1 MKFYKITF
9 YVIILIILIF
19 LLYTLYNYIKN
30 KVEKIEPFYDDFNSE
45 AGREIKWVG
54 TFYDIVETY
63 NYSDMKYYWFSMP
76 YYNKKVTIDENGFL
90 DIPDSYFE
98 NNDRKEQT
106 SGYNFELVNANGIF
120 GKYIDATN
128 TDSTIN
134 YTGAAIILARPNIHR
149 INLKNFILTNGNTP
163 NNFKLSDTDI
173 VTLKD
178 TYNVLYK
185 INFWHSALK
194 SGFYDNLII
203 AEKLDSKVTG
213 FDYVKYIYNPNR
225 YNDAIDEDQYYYNY
239 VSSYMEFVKD
249 KLDYDYYSLNNNMRL
264 INDIYNGDIK
274 ELNLEYV
281 NDMYPYEMYR
291 ILSPDDGESSDY
303 IPKYYQTY
311 LEKLNTVEGY
321 DFKINVNAASKII
334 MENYIATPSVRTPGV
349 SEPEPDYNKIFEKTS
364 FQSSVNPGAS
374 NDMNGIKSGLTDFF
388 NNFYILN
395 AIYALYAERY
405 YYVDSNY
412 YNLLDAS
419 KSTLS
424 FKDGNFIGGETFT
437 TKYNDWLTT
446 IGIQTTD
453 PKAKTS
459 TYINS
464 DETEFIG
471 SGTGGFSLYY
481 YNISP
486 YEDNQLKKKSY
497 EDSNNKIVE
506 YVDPIIPISK
516 LYRGLRY
523 VDAINIIDENRLKT
537 ELTDERIADKKKVD
551 DYNNTIDKDINNTK
565 IKIKNIKFNME
576 VREQM
581 IYFRYDHFV
590 RDIDYYTDNV
600 DNTKPNQAYDP
611 YTANITVT
619 DDSDKGTDLMFKEK
633 VISISTAM
641 LNTFWRLTKYSSRD
655 KEGDRGFEN
664 KATQNSIALENQ
676 RKSFKTITKNCE
688 YQYTQT
694 GTLRTYDYTK
704 PKICTYSDT
713 YTPLW
718 HWMGLGT
725 GKETETWTKQSLK
738 DVAAE
743 LFKQT
748 SGLAYDVQWYN
759 DVIRYGLS
767 DAVAENIG
775 RNFTAGNQSY
785 KTKYNQQFINWAKEQ
800 VALTNAKDFYD
811 WRYYFKYPLE
821 DPNAG
826 GIKNVKEPLLSALLE
841 TERGNLKTLQ
851 AKTKLSYDK
860 NLTIKIKYK
869 TAIEKYNNLYSR
881 FIPSLLKTTIEKLNN
896 SIKKINSFNGFMN
909 NFTDLIIHNYK
920 WEEITRTKSINKILD
935 VNYGKS
941 INKKYPD
948 FTVNIFKNVV
958 RNKVES
964 ENKVDEDTY
973 NVVAIETLMPALI
986 YIEYYKGTLNTP
998 SSSNDVYNYDDN
1010 DFLIYLK
1017 KKDNKGILKMVQEVV
1032 KSDLIILKVEIKD
1045 LFSNMYKELE
1055 TSIKNSKINDAK
1067 VIMTNIKTVIENSG
1081 KEFGSKNKG
1090 PDMLS
1095 VLTTFLNTVEDNKT
1109 KTWKSYWTESLETLF
1124 QELVQKGLIIYYY
1137 EENGLFKVNQSDS
1150 SEKLRKYL
1158 ALEDNFN
1165 DGKTMNDRVNKMYES
1180 YYFSKKTDFYFKK
1193 AADMYSDI
1201 YRHPKILMTYS
1212 NINSDGKT
1220 KSGFSI
1226 FDLGII
1232 LRYIFDYDIRE
1243 YVDGTEKYTN
1253 YNFPTLFQYDS
1264 NNVISI
1270 KSNTNVLSDENYK
1283 NLSINSKLNNFFDII
1298 DKQYN
1303 AFNKAFSEVNVPV
1316 DYFNFSQSET
1326 LLRKELDDILDKL
1339 SSNQNNPIDIIKYSY
1354 TTYFISSVNCLCTM
1368 YTDDV
1373 CNIILP
1379 LYKHLNYTF
1388 TELIEKVYNF
1398 NLPEFQ
1404 IIRTKIINQTFL
1416 QDDKFKNFYEIY
1428 RTKFKSLNNGNITQS
1443 TSPGVSQS
1451 SPGEDQT
1458 DNKSGTLIYLFN
1470 VHNFLLN
1477 LILRTFY
1484 YYNKYTEYKKNELY
1498 GTYILNEFKESFEQ
1512 TVDDDE
1518 SKFKQDNPYLVN
1530 YCNIFTDTAYT
1541 NSVIPFL
1548 IDALTLYR
1556 TKIIKCCYNHILVNV
1571 ANIVYQLNSKS
1582 IYIYN
1587 SENDDEYSQI
1597 EKGERL
1603 IKTMKLYEN
1612 MLTTIKN
1619 GENYINNVSV
1629 TLQIGNNLPGGKRD
1643 DTLDEVFENLKGMFN
1658 KYLNTVFYI
1667 GNSKL
1672 YGCFDGNISKY
1683 YSSLGFSEFID
1694 SKGNRKQG
1702 KESTLI
1708 SYVNNKD
1715 TNGNDTKYGAIIN
1728 CVNDTLAHNELITT
1742 DTTPGTTTKNKS
1754 ELYDLVSIVPYSI
1767 AGLSKGA
1774 TIDTYSCYAGK
1785 SSKFEAKDV
1794 PKPTIPLSD
1803 MDKCSVKYLDPDGNK
1818 NKDFDQNITS
1828 NTVIYKIDVSNKND
1842 SAEVSF
1848 LGCFKKSIPD
1858 MGIYNTLPNFIGNI
1872 SGSSYNN
1879 PSDLMKI
1886 IKNLVTNYNGSFG
1899 TNYDIYGITTNL
1911 EDTLQLDVYAGESSV
1926 DAKYAQYSKN
1936 DGYQE
1941 NCNIFYPGSENYMIY
1956 QDKEKGIDPCLTNEV
1971 NHVKNY
1977 TELLTEYLNKNIK
1990 TQQETITEMGV
2001 DINLLKNLFPIKFSI
2016 SEISN
2021 SKDNA
2026 SLSVD
2031 VSNSIGFDP
2040 NNDSIR
2046 TCALSLLVKE
2056 GPQGIKGDVGALGA
2070 KGRNVKGLPGDIG
2083 NAGYWGESKN

>member
-9 YVIILIILIF
+9 YVIIFIVLIF
-19 LLYTLYNYIKN
+19 LLYTLYNYIKP
-30 KVEKIEPFYDDFNSE
+30 KVLAIEPFYDLANNYP
-45 AGREIKWVG
+45 GPPEITNDSYELVN
-54 TFYDIVETY
+54 FFDIVETY
-63 NYSDMKYYWFSMP
+63 NYIGMEYLWYSMP
-76 YYNKKVTIDENGFL
+76 YYNSTVTIKDGKL
-90 DIPDSYFE
+90 VIPDSYFE
-98 NNDRKEQT
+98 NNGKSRGDIEA
-106 SGYNFELVNANGIF
+106 VNANVIF
-120 GKYIDATN
+120 AKYVDKENKDT
-128 TDSTIN
+128 TIN
-134 YTGAAIILARPNIHR
+134 YTGAAVILARPNIHR
-149 INLKNFILTNGNTP
+149 INLKNFILSKGNTP
-163 NNFKLSDTDI
+163 EKFNLTDTDI
-173 VTLKD
+173 ATLKN

-185 INFWHSALK
+185 INFWYSALK

-203 AEKLDSKVTG
+203 DEKLNNGVTG

-239 VSSYMEFVKD
+239 VSTYREFLKD
-249 KLDYDYYSLNNNMRL
+249 KLGYDYYSLNNNMAL
-264 INDIYNGDIK
+264 INDIYNGNIN

-281 NDMYPYEMYR
+281 NNMYPYEKLKFDSTPSACTPSACNKKPYA
-291 ILSPDDGESSDY
+291 
-303 IPKYYQTY
+303 TY
-311 LEKLNTVEGY
+311 LENLNSDEPN
-321 DFKINVNAASKII
+321 DFKRNVNAASRII
-334 MENYIATPSVRTPGV
+334 MQNYIVTPSVTTPGV
-349 SEPEPDYNKIFEKTS
+349 SEPDYNKIFEKTS

-374 NDMNGIKSGLTDFF
+374 NDTSGIKSGLTDFF

-395 AIYALYAERY
+395 ALYALYAERY

-412 YNLLDAS
+412 YNISDTR

-424 FKDGNFIGGETFT
+424 FKDGKFIGGETFT
-437 TKYNDWLTT
+437 TTYDDWLKV

-453 PKAKTS
+453 TKTNTS
-459 TYINS
+459 MYITN
-464 DETEFIG
+464 DGTKFIG
-471 SGTGGFSLYY
+471 NGVDFSLYY
-481 YNISP
+481 YNTSP
-486 YEDNQLKKKSY
+486 YSNGEVIKKSY
-497 EDSNNKIVE
+497 ENPDDGIAK

-516 LYRGLRY
+516 LYRGLTY
-523 VDAINIIDENRLKT
+523 IDAINVLD
-537 ELTDERIADKKKVD
+537 
-551 DYNNTIDKDINNTK
+551 NNTTKDRLTQERKDDISKMEQLSKTK
-565 IKIKNIKFNME
+565 SDCLMRIKNIIRNRQIRERISELPYNRFTSPEEWSYTLGSVDTGVKGEIINAWKFQLSDE
-576 VREQM
+576 M
-581 IYFRYDHFV
+581 IVY
-590 RDIDYYTDNV
+590 
-600 DNTKPNQAYDP
+600 
-611 YTANITVT
+611 
-619 DDSDKGTDLMFKEK
+619 
-633 VISISTAM
+633 
-641 LNTFWRLTKYSSRD
+641 RLTGNLTFKNTYN
-655 KEGDRGFEN
+655 RGFGAVNTTKSKNSLPDISVSERFQPIKRESKDIGFGRRSN
-664 KATQNSIALENQ
+664 NYTVNDGPAYQISRYEWLDFDKNDKQNNLKLAKVCTEKNLPYAATALFNAKIGIGLDVMWYYNVLINGLTNEVAESIDSKFTDKA
-676 RKSFKTITKNCE
+676 
-688 YQYTQT
+688 
-694 GTLRTYDYTK
+694 
-704 PKICTYSDT
+704 TYSDDI
-713 YTPLW
+713 LN
-718 HWMGLGT
+718 LKSKA
-725 GKETETWTKQSLK
+725 KEY
-738 DVAAE
+738 VAAFNTLSLVIKDNDE
-743 LFKQT
+743 R
-748 SGLAYDVQWYN
+748 AY
-759 DVIRYGLS
+759 R
-767 DAVAENIG
+767 
-775 RNFTAGNQSY
+775 
-785 KTKYNQQFINWAKEQ
+785 KYW
-800 VALTNAKDFYD
+800 
-811 WRYYFKYPLE
+811 KYPLK
-821 DPNAG
+821 G
-826 GIKNVKEPLLSALLE
+826 GTDENPSLEILLNQE
-841 TERGNLKTLQ
+841 INNYNGY
-851 AKTKLSYDK
+851 SYTSNFDD
-860 NLTIKIKYK
+860 LTIEKYYK
-869 TAIEKYNNLYSR
+869 SAVEKYNNLYST
-881 FIPSLLKTTIEKLNN
+881 FIPKLLKTTIEKLNN
-896 SIKKINSFNGFMN
+896 SITKINSFDVFMN
-909 NFTDLIIHNYK
+909 SFTDLIIHNYK
-920 WEEITRTKSINKILD
+920 WEKITRTKSINKILD

-941 INKKYPD
+941 INKKYPK
-948 FTVNIFKNVV
+948 FTVDIFKNIN
-958 RNKVES
+958 RNTVE
-964 ENKVDEDTY
+964 EAIKTDEDAY
-973 NVVAIETLMPALI
+973 NVVAIETLMPTLI
-986 YIEYYKGTLNTP
+986 YFEDYEGTLNTP
-998 SSSNDVYNYDDN
+998 SSSNDVYNDTEN

-1017 KKDNKGILKMVQEVV
+1017 KKDNTGILKMVQEVV

-1055 TSIKNSKINDAK
+1055 TSIKDSKIDNAN
-1067 VIMTNIKTVIENSG
+1067 VIMTSIKTVIENSE
-1081 KEFGSKNKG
+1081 KELGSKKKK

-1095 VLTTFLNTVEDNKT
+1095 VLETFLNKVNDNKN
-1109 KTWKSYWTESLETLF
+1109 KTWKPYWTESLDTLF
-1124 QELVQKGLIIYYY
+1124 QELLQKELIIYYY
-1137 EENGLFKVNQSDS
+1137 KKNGLFEVRNTDSDD
-1150 SEKLRKYL
+1150 KLTKYL
-1158 ALEDNFN
+1158 ALEDKFEN
-1165 DGKTMNDRVNKMYES
+1165 GKTMNDRVNKKYGSSNFFKEPDLH
-1180 YYFSKKTDFYFKK
+1180 FKKT
-1193 AADMYSDI
+1193 ADMYSDI
-1201 YRHPKILMTYS
+1201 YRHPKIIMTYS
-1212 NINSDGKT
+1212 NSNSNTET

-1232 LRYIFDYDIRE
+1232 LRYIFDYDIRT
-1243 YVDGTEKYTN
+1243 YVDGIEKYTN

-1270 KSNTNVLSDENYK
+1270 KSNTNILSDENYK
-1283 NLSINSKLNNFFDII
+1283 NLSINSKLNNFFNII
-1298 DKQYN
+1298 DEQYN

-1326 LLRKELDDILDKL
+1326 LLRKELDDILVKL
-1339 SSNQNNPIDIIKYSY
+1339 SSNQNNPIEIIKYSY

-1398 NLPEFQ
+1398 ESNEFKS
-1404 IIRTKIINQTFL
+1404 IRTKIINQTFL
-1416 QDDKFKNFYEIY
+1416 QDDNFKNFYETY
-1428 RTKFKSLNNGNITQS
+1428 TTKFKSLNNGNITQS

-1477 LILRTFY
+1477 LILRAFY
-1484 YYNKYTEYKKNELY
+1484 YYNKYVEYKNNKTY
-1498 GTYILNEFKESFEQ
+1498 GTYILNKFDESFKA
-1512 TVDDDE
+1512 TVSNNEYTFELADPN
-1518 SKFKQDNPYLVN
+1518 FYLVN

-1587 SENDDEYSQI
+1587 SENEDEYSQI

-1612 MLTTIKN
+1612 MLTTLKN
-1619 GENYINNVSV
+1619 GENYIKDVSN
-1629 TLQIGNNLPGGKRD
+1629 TLGIGNNLPSGKRD

-1672 YGCFDGNISKY
+1672 YGCFDGNISNY

-1694 SKGNRKQG
+1694 NNGNRKQG

-1742 DTTPGTTTKNKS
+1742 DTTPGTTTNKTPGTTTKNKS

-1767 AGLSKGA
+1767 AGSSKGA

-1785 SSKFEAKDV
+1785 SSKFKNTKDI
-1794 PKPTIPLSD
+1794 PKPTIPLLG
-1803 MDKCSVKYLDPDGNK
+1803 MDKCSVKYLDSDGNK
-1818 NKDFDQNITS
+1818 TPGFDQNLKS
-1828 NTVIYKIDVSNKND
+1828 NTVIYQIDVSNKND
-1842 SAEVSF
+1842 SDEVSF

-1879 PSDLMKI
+1879 PTALMGI
-1886 IKNLVTNYNGSFG
+1886 IKKLVTRYNESFG

-1941 NCNIFYPGSENYMIY
+1941 NCNIFYPGPDNYMIY
-1956 QDKEKGIDPCLTNEV
+1956 QDKETVIDPCLTNEV

-1977 TELLTEYLNKNIK
+1977 TDLLTKYLNKNIK
-1990 TQQETITEMGV
+1990 TQQETISEMGV

-2026 SLSVD
+2026 SLLVD
-2031 VSNSIGFDP
+2031 TSKSIGFNPD
-2040 NNDSIR
+2040 NDSIR
-2046 TCALSLLVKE
+2046 TCALSLIVKE